1 MMLKTEL
8 LANITIL
15 CNAPSSIDEEIHG
28 CVQPWRFASFQ
39 TCHGIH
45 QGDMSLRQVTPNMDN
60 GSVNQSR
67 EHGGTVALMS
77 ALLHGTMY
85 SRRDQGHP
93 LMEDAGAGYKN
104 ED

>member
-1 MMLKTEL
+1 MMQYPK
-8 LANITIL
+8 
-15 CNAPSSIDEEIHG
+15 PHG
-28 CVQPWRFASFQ
+28 P
-39 TCHGIH
+39 CHGIH
-45 QGDMSLRQVTPNMDN
+45 QGDISLRQVAPNMDN
-60 GSVNQSR
+60 GSVNQSG

-85 SRRDQGHP
+85 SRRDQGHL

>member
-1 MMLKTEL
+1 
-8 LANITIL
+8 
-15 CNAPSSIDEEIHG
+15 
-28 CVQPWRFASFQ
+28 
-39 TCHGIH
+39 
-45 QGDMSLRQVTPNMDN
+45 MDN
-60 GSVNQSR
+60 GSVNQSG

-85 SRRDQGHP
+85 SRRDQGHL

>member
-1 MMLKTEL
+1 
-8 LANITIL
+8 
-15 CNAPSSIDEEIHG
+15 
-28 CVQPWRFASFQ
+28 
-39 TCHGIH
+39 
-45 QGDMSLRQVTPNMDN
+45 MDN
-60 GSVNQSR
+60 GSVNQSG
-67 EHGGTVALMS
+67 EHGGTVALML